1 MNRKKVTSIIITVF
15 FVTSIIISIIIIVLL
30 QDEQNKNTS
39 DLENVEYQVTFQS
52 TWSEETH
59 PEQFPV
65 NPHFSGLIGAT
76 HKDSVI
82 FWEVGELATP
92 GIKNMAETGSKDPL
106 NDEIDSTLENG
117 HAYTKLSG
125 GGISK
130 SPGNVNLTFKLNMKY
145 SLVTLVSMIAPSP
158 DWFVGVTGLNLY
170 NGNTWIDEKIISLY
184 PYDAGTDSGTTYTAH
199 NNETSPPVP
208 ISLIEESKLPY
219 SVVEF
224 GTFTFT
230 RIST

>member
-1 MNRKKVTSIIITVF
+1 MNPKKGISIIVILAII
-15 FVTSIIISIIIIVLL
+15 TSIIISMIIIVLL

-52 TWSEETH
+52 TWSKETH
-59 PEQFPV
+59 PENFPA

-76 HKDSVI
+76 HKKSII
-82 FWEVGELATP
+82 FWKVDGLATP

-106 NDEIDSTLENG
+106 NDEIDSAIENG

-125 GGISK
+125 NGISR
-130 SPGNVNLTFKLNMKY
+130 SPGDVNLTFKLNMNY
-145 SLVTLVSMIAPSP
+145 SLVTLVAMIAPSP

-170 NGNTWIDEKIISLY
+170 NDNTWIDEKIIFLY
-184 PYDAGTDSGTTYTAH
+184 LYDAGTDSGTTFIAD
-199 NNETSPPVP
+199 NNEVTPPEP

-219 SVVEF
+219 SDVAF

>member
-1 MNRKKVTSIIITVF
+1 MYRKE
-15 FVTSIIISIIIIVLL
+15 IISIIVIVFILISAIISMIIIVLL
-30 QDEQNKNTS
+30 QDIHSNNTS
-39 DLENVEYQVTFQS
+39 DLEDVQYQVIFTS

-59 PEQFPV
+59 PEHFPV

-76 HKDSVI
+76 HKDSII
-82 FWEVGELATP
+82 FWEVDGLATP

-106 NDEIDSTLENG
+106 NNEIDSAIKNR

-125 GGISK
+125 DGISK
-130 SPGNVNLTFKLNMKY
+130 SPGNVNLTFKLNMNY
-145 SLVTLVSMIAPSP
+145 SLVTLVAMIAPSP

-170 NGNTWIDEKIISLY
+170 NDNTWVDKKIILLY
-184 PYDAGTDSGTTYTAH
+184 PYDAGTDSGTTYNAN
-199 NNETSPPVP
+199 NNETNPPEP
-208 ISLIEESKLPY
+208 ISLIEESLLPCAD
-219 SVVEF
+219 VEF